1 MESVCFQVHGS
12 FITDTARDFWGEDRY
27 ALAMDILEGCG
38 LSKDQACEVIAGK
51 KRLEGVNE
59 FSLEDDS
66 WDPIKDGNWTEDY
79 CDFKT
84 AMKRGENWRE
94 LRESHRQT
102 VWQEIHDLY
111 FIEGI
116 GSKEIRARTFQR
128 GVDLIGEE
136 ETQQIWDDVMK
147 NYESFNRRT
156 NGLSGSI
163 YSSPI
168 EDVFEATANRLASL
182 GIDAGP
188 LENLMYRGTD
198 KELELDPT
206 MTSKCGWLLPDGR
219 YFACGQYEHIGV
231 AENILQTGGL
241 AIEGMNAEK
250 IAEDRGWIK
259 IAVSAFGADLGVV
272 CSKKP
277 TQKQLN
283 KLFDFCQNHNKDYEK
298 FTNLLD
304 K

>member
-51 KRLEGVNE
+51 KRLEGINE

-94 LRESHRQT
+94 HRE
-102 VWQEIHDLY
+102 I
-111 FIEGI
+111 
-116 GSKEIRARTFQR
+116 
-128 GVDLIGEE
+128 
-136 ETQQIWDDVMK
+136 
-147 NYESFNRRT
+147 NR
-156 NGLSGSI
+156 NI
-163 YSSPI
+163 SPVQ
-168 EDVFEATANRLASL
+168 DVFEETATHLASL

-206 MTSKCGWLLPDGR
+206 MTSKCGWLLPDGS

-231 AENILQTGGL
+231 AENILQSGGL
-241 AIEGMNAEK
+241 SIEGMNAEK

-259 IAVSAFGADLGVV
+259 IAVSSFGVDLGVI

-283 KLFDFCQNHNKDYEK
+283 KLFDYCQNHNKDYEK